1 MVASLLIAVSPAA
14 LATGVRLALLNKP
27 KARREC
33 SQRCPRRS
41 LETQAQKRLI
51 ELGLMQGLIDC
62 FLIFFLMAHSSDDF
76 GPDLMLARIL
86 LRCLTRPQALGLSSI
101 GVDLDLGLRSIIEA
115 KFGKTL
121 DQLFEDFDL
130 PNENGMWTHEQVRA
144 PRPAPRPPHPTPR
157 ATRPASRATRHADTR
172 HVPCSTLDQILRVVL
187 RYGLMLHAFPW
198 YVVLWAACFFGM
210 VRTYPWRAPTA
221 VMRCI
226 NC

>member
-41 LETQAQKRLI
+41 LETQALKRLI

-86 LRCLTRPQALGLSSI
+86 LRCPTRPQALGLSGI

-144 PRPAPRPPHPTPR
+144 PRPAPRTPHPAPRTPHPAPRAPRHAPR
-157 ATRPASRATRHADTR
+157 ATPTRDMYPVLHLTRFYASCYAT
-172 HVPCSTLDQILRVVL
+172 
-187 RYGLMLHAFPW
+187 G
-198 YVVLWAACFFGM
+198 
-210 VRTYPWRAPTA
+210 
-221 VMRCI
+221 
-226 NC
+226 